1 MKRTDIHCPLTVYF
15 VLIIMRHSIW
25 QHSTTREAKNYQT
38 AVKTKDKIQIL
49 SECPE
54 YSPVD
59 AKLICTYSQSSM
71 SMISCLASF
80 EEIKNFYRGKSPTS
94 SIYSLLDKSLKTQN
108 EPNLSLVNL
117 LPNDQWTVVIE
128 TVIVQVQI
136 NKASKHRNFELTQEK
151 CQ

>member
-1 MKRTDIHCPLTVYF
+1 
-15 VLIIMRHSIW
+15 
-25 QHSTTREAKNYQT
+25 
-38 AVKTKDKIQIL
+38 
-49 SECPE
+49 
-54 YSPVD
+54 
-59 AKLICTYSQSSM
+59 M
-71 SMISCLASF
+71 SMISSLASF
-80 EEIKNFYRGKSPTS
+80 EQIKNFYRGKSPTS

-117 LPNDQWTVVIE
+117 LPSDQWTVETE